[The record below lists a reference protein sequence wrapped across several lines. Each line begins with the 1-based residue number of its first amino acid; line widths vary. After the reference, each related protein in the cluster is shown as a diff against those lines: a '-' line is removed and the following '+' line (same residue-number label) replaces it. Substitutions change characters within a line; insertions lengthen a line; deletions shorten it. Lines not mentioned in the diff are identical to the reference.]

1 MTSTDFASSVIGT
14 NIEAE
19 MESSYLDYSMSVI
32 VGRALPSARDGL
44 KPVHRRILY
53 AMFREGLLHNRR
65 YSKCAGV
72 VGEVLK
78 KYHPHGDSAVY
89 DALVRMAQPWNL
101 RYPLVD
107 GQGNFGSIDGDSA
120 AAYRYTEC
128 RMTRMAEDL
137 LTDIDKDT
145 VDFTANYDGTTFE
158 PLVLPSRVPNLLIN
172 GASGIAVG
180 MATNIA
186 PHNLGE
192 VVAGTI
198 ALIEDP
204 DLDPEEL
211 LEIIPGP
218 DFPTGGVIYGEAG
231 CRDASLTGRGRV
243 IMRGVAEIEKDD
255 KGDDKAIIITE
266 IPYQVNKA
274 RLVESIATLVRHK
287 KIDGI
292 RDLRDESDRTG
303 MRVVIELKRDAIGQV
318 VLNLLFKHT
327 ALQSTFGVINLAL
340 VDGRPEVMGVKRL
353 LQEFIAHRK
362 EVTIRRCRFELA
374 QAEARAHVL
383 DGYLKALDHIDAI
396 IKIIRASS
404 DVETARTS
412 LMETFDFTH
421 VQAQAILDMRLARLT
436 ALERDKLELEL
447 SEINQKIERLRSI
460 LSSEA
465 LIFEEIKGELEA
477 ILARYGDA
485 RRTTIVAASADLS
498 IEDLIADEE
507 VAVTLSSMGYVKR
520 TPLREYEAQRR
531 GGKGK
536 KGMST
541 RDEDFV
547 RDLFVASTHDKLMV
561 FTKQGQAFLLPV
573 YEVPEGGRAARGR
586 PIINLVP
593 MAVDDEAAG
602 VIAIREFD
610 ERSVLFVTRGGK
622 IKRTSL
628 ERYKNIRSSGIIA
641 CGLEDGDEVLATEL
655 VGDWENDSVLLST
668 AQGYSIHF
676 KIHDFN
682 EATGYDDGVRE
693 MGRGARG
700 VRGIS
705 LSDGDRVVGME
716 LVPGDLPEPEI
727 SESRRL
733 VDGRALLTI
742 VENGFGKLTPVSE
755 YRTQKRGGK
764 GLIDIKTR
772 TRDGERLVVGAA
784 LCGITDEAMII
795 TDGGK
800 LIRIRLTE
808 VSVIGRNT
816 VGVKLINVDEDETVV
831 AFQRVG
837 ETDEDDEDD
846 DLDADASDEGIEST
860 AEGLDVTDYDDD
872 EEATIQDDPDR
883 PADDET
889 E

>member
-1 MTSTDFASSVIGT
+1 MTSTDFASSVVGT
-14 NIEAE
+14 NIEDE
-19 MESSYLDYSMSVI
+19 MRSSYLDYSMSVI

-128 RMTRMAEDL
+128 RMTRLAEDL

-145 VDFTANYDGTTFE
+145 VDFTDNFDGTTQE
-158 PLVLPSRVPNLLIN
+158 PQVLPTRIPNLLVN

-192 VVAGTI
+192 VIDGTI
-198 ALIEDP
+198 AVID
-204 DLDPEEL
+204 DPEITDDQL

-218 DFPTGGVIYGEAG
+218 DFPTGGLIYGHGPCIEA
-231 CRDASLTGRGRV
+231 AKTGRGRV
-243 IMRGVAEIEKDD
+243 IMRGVAEVEKDE
-255 KGDDKAIIITE
+255 KGDDKQIIITE

-274 RLVESIATLVRHK
+274 RLVESIANLVRHK
-287 KIDGI
+287 KVDGI
-292 RDLRDESDRTG
+292 RDIRDESDRTG
-303 MRVVIELKRDAIGQV
+303 MRIVVELKRDAIGQV
-318 VLNLLFKHT
+318 VLNLLYKHT

-340 VDGRPEVMGVKRL
+340 VDGRPLVLSMKEL
-353 LQEFIAHRK
+353 LAEFVAHRK

-383 DGYLKALDHIDAI
+383 EGYLKALDHIDEI
-396 IKIIRASS
+396 IRIIRASA
-404 DVETARTS
+404 DTETARNS
-412 LMETFDFTH
+412 LMARFEFTH

-436 ALERDKLELEL
+436 ALEREKLEEEL
-447 SEINQKIERLRSI
+447 AEVNAKIERLRSI
-460 LSSEA
+460 LGSEA
-465 LIFEEIKGELEA
+465 LIFEEIKGELRDVRD
-477 ILARYGDA
+477 RYADE
-485 RRTTIVAASADLS
+485 RRTKIVAASADLS

-507 VAVTLSSMGYVKR
+507 VAVTLSSLGYVKR

-531 GGKGK
+531 GGRGK

-561 FTKQGQAFLLPV
+561 FTRMGQVYLLPV

-593 MAVDDEAAG
+593 MNGEDEVAG
-602 VIAIREFD
+602 VLAIREFD
-610 ERSVLFVTRGGK
+610 QRSVAIVTRGGK
-622 IKRTSL
+622 IKRTNL
-628 ERYKNIRSSGIIA
+628 ERYKNIRSNGIIA
-641 CGLEDGDEVLATEL
+641 CGLEDGDEVLCIGLIEDESASL
-655 VGDWENDSVLLST
+655 LLST
-668 AQGYSIHF
+668 AQGKSIHF
-676 KIHDFN
+676 DV
-682 EATGYDDGVRE
+682 EQARE

-705 LSDGDRVVGME
+705 LVADDKLVGME
-716 LVPGDLPEPEI
+716 VVEPGMEAAVVD
-727 SESRRL
+727 ESRRL
-733 VDGRALLTI
+733 EDGMALLTI
-742 VENGFGKLTPVSE
+742 TENGFGKLTPLAE
-755 YRTQKRGGK
+755 YRKQNRGGI
-764 GLIDIKTR
+764 GLIDIKTMGR
-772 TRDGERLVVGAA
+772 NGSVVASALVSSK
-784 LCGITDEAMII
+784 DEVMII

-800 LIRIRLTE
+800 LIRTRVGE

-816 VGVKLINVDEDETVV
+816 QGVMLIRLEEDEKVV

-837 ETDEDDEDD
+837 ESEEDDDEDDEGSDDAEGADETADADGGDD
-846 DLDADASDEGIEST
+846 D
-860 AEGLDVTDYDDD
+860 AEGTD
-872 EEATIQDDPDR
+872 EA
-883 PADDET
+883 
-889 E
+889 

>member
-1 MTSTDFASSVIGT
+1 MTSTDFASSVVGT
-14 NIEAE
+14 NIEDE
-19 MESSYLDYSMSVI
+19 MRSSYLDYSMSVI

-128 RMTRMAEDL
+128 RMTRLAEDL

-145 VDFTANYDGTTFE
+145 VDFTDNFDGTTQE
-158 PLVLPSRVPNLLIN
+158 PQVLPTRIPNLLVN

-192 VVAGTI
+192 VIDGTI
-198 ALIEDP
+198 AVID
-204 DLDPEEL
+204 DPEITDDQL

-218 DFPTGGVIYGEAG
+218 DFPTGGLIYGHGPCIEA
-231 CRDASLTGRGRV
+231 AKTGRGRV
-243 IMRGVAEIEKDD
+243 IMRGVAEVEKDE
-255 KGDDKAIIITE
+255 KGDDKQIIITE

-274 RLVESIATLVRHK
+274 RLVESIANLVRHK
-287 KIDGI
+287 KVDGI
-292 RDLRDESDRTG
+292 RDIRDESDRTG
-303 MRVVIELKRDAIGQV
+303 MRIVVELKRDAIGQV
-318 VLNLLFKHT
+318 VLNLLYKHT

-340 VDGRPEVMGVKRL
+340 VDGRPLVLSMKEL
-353 LQEFIAHRK
+353 LAEFVAHRK

-383 DGYLKALDHIDAI
+383 EGYLKALDHIDEI
-396 IKIIRASS
+396 IRIIRASA
-404 DVETARTS
+404 DTETARNS
-412 LMETFDFTH
+412 LMERFEFTH

-436 ALERDKLELEL
+436 ALEREKLEEEL
-447 SEINQKIERLRSI
+447 AEVNAKIERLRAI
-460 LSSEA
+460 LGSEA
-465 LIFEEIKGELEA
+465 LIFEEIKGELRDVRD
-477 ILARYGDA
+477 RYADE
-485 RRTTIVAASADLS
+485 RRTKIVAASADLS

-507 VAVTLSSMGYVKR
+507 VAVTLSSLGYVKR

-531 GGKGK
+531 GGRGK

-561 FTKQGQAFLLPV
+561 FTRMGQVYLLPV

-593 MAVDDEAAG
+593 MNGEDEVAG
-602 VIAIREFD
+602 VLAIREFD
-610 ERSVLFVTRGGK
+610 QRSVAIVTRGGK
-622 IKRTSL
+622 IKRTNL
-628 ERYKNIRSSGIIA
+628 ERYKNIRSNGIIA
-641 CGLEDGDEVLATEL
+641 CGLEDGDEVLCIGLIEDESASL
-655 VGDWENDSVLLST
+655 LLST
-668 AQGYSIHF
+668 AQGKSIHF
-676 KIHDFN
+676 DV
-682 EATGYDDGVRE
+682 EQARE

-700 VRGIS
+700 VRGMS
-705 LSDGDRVVGME
+705 LVADDTLVGME
-716 LVPGDLPEPEI
+716 VVEPGMEAAVVD
-727 SESRRL
+727 ESRRL
-733 VDGRALLTI
+733 EDGMALLTI
-742 VENGFGKLTPVSE
+742 TENGYGKLTPLAE
-755 YRTQKRGGK
+755 YRKQNRGGI
-764 GLIDIKTR
+764 GLIDIKTMGR
-772 TRDGERLVVGAA
+772 NGSVVGSA
-784 LCGITDEAMII
+784 LVSSKDEVMII

-800 LIRIRLTE
+800 LIRTRVGE

-816 VGVKLINVDEDETVV
+816 QGVMLIRLEEDEKVV

-837 ETDEDDEDD
+837 ESEEDD
-846 DLDADASDEGIEST
+846 DDDVAGGGDD
-860 AEGLDVTDYDDD
+860 AEGTGETVDVDSDGGDDD
-872 EEATIQDDPDR
+872 AEGTDEA
-883 PADDET
+883 
-889 E
+889 

>member
-1 MTSTDFASSVIGT
+1 MTATDFASSVVGT
-14 NIEAE
+14 NIEDE
-19 MESSYLDYSMSVI
+19 MRSSYLDYSMSVI

-53 AMFREGLLHNRR
+53 AMFREGLLSSRR

-107 GQGNFGSIDGDSA
+107 GQGNFGSVDGDSA

-128 RMTRMAEDL
+128 RMTRLAEDL

-145 VDFTANYDGTTFE
+145 VDFTPNFDGTVQE
-158 PLVLPSRVPNLLIN
+158 PMVLPTRVPNLLIN

-186 PHNLGE
+186 PHNLRE
-192 VVAGTI
+192 IVDATI
-198 ALIEDP
+198 ALIDDSEITD
-204 DLDPEEL
+204 DEL
-211 LEIIPGP
+211 IEIVPGP
-218 DFPTGGVIYGEAG
+218 DFPTGGLIYGHGPCVEA
-231 CRDASLTGRGRV
+231 AKTGRGRV
-243 IMRGVAEIEKDD
+243 IMRGVAEVEKDD

-274 RLVESIATLVRHK
+274 RLVESIASLVRHK

-292 RDLRDESDRTG
+292 RDIRDESDRTG
-303 MRVVIELKRDAIGQV
+303 MRVVVELKRDAIGQV
-318 VLNLLFKHT
+318 VLNLLYKHT

-340 VDGRPEVMGVKRL
+340 VDRRPQVLSLREL
-353 LQEFIAHRK
+353 LSEFIAHRK

-383 DGYLKALDHIDAI
+383 EGYLKALDHIDEI
-396 IKIIRASS
+396 IALIRSS
-404 DVETARTS
+404 ANTEIARS
-412 LMETFDFTH
+412 GLMERFDFTH

-436 ALERDKLELEL
+436 ALEREKLEAEL
-447 SEINQKIERLRSI
+447 AEVNQKIERLRSI

-465 LIFEEIKGELEA
+465 LIFEVIKGELGE
-477 ILARYGDA
+477 IRERYGDD
-485 RRTTIVAASADLS
+485 RRTKIVAASADLS
-498 IEDLIADEE
+498 IEDLIPDEE
-507 VAVTLSSMGYVKR
+507 VAVTLSSLGYVKR
-520 TPLREYEAQRR
+520 TPLREYEAQKR

-536 KGMST
+536 RGMST

-561 FTKQGQAFLLPV
+561 FTRLGQVYLLPV

-593 MAVDDEAAG
+593 MNGEDEVAG

-610 ERSVLFVTRGGK
+610 QRSVAMVTRGGK
-622 IKRTSL
+622 IKRTNL
-628 ERYKNIRSSGIIA
+628 ERYKNIRSNGIIA
-641 CGLEDGDEVLATEL
+641 CGLEDGDEVLTIGL
-655 VGDWENDSVLLST
+655 IENEGASLLLST
-668 AQGYSIHF
+668 ADGKSIHF
-676 KIHDFN
+676 LA
-682 EATGYDDGVRE
+682 EQARE

-700 VRGIS
+700 VRGIT
-705 LSDGDRVVGME
+705 LVADDKLVGME
-716 LVPGDLPEPEI
+716 VVDPETPEAVVDNL
-727 SESRRL
+727 RRL
-733 VDGRALLTI
+733 EDGKALLTI
-742 VENGFGKLTPVSE
+742 TENGFGKLTPLSE
-755 YRTQKRGGK
+755 YRKQNRGGI
-764 GLIDIKTR
+764 GLIDIKTMGR
-772 TRDGERLVVGAA
+772 NGSVVGSA
-784 LCGITDEAMII
+784 LVSSTDEVMII

-800 LIRIRLTE
+800 LIRTRVGE

-816 VGVKLINVDEDETVV
+816 QGVMLFRVDEGEKVV

-837 ETDEDDEDD
+837 ESEDSDETDENETVEGDDE
-846 DLDADASDEGIEST
+846 SI
-860 AEGLDVTDYDDD
+860 AEGAEAEAIGDDG
-872 EEATIQDDPDR
+872 DDS
-883 PADDET
+883 
-889 E
+889 